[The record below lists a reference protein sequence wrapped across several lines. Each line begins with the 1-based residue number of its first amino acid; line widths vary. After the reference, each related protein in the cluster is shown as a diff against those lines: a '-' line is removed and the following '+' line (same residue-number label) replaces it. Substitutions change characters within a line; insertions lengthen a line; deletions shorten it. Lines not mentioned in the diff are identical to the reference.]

1 LLPPQKKHQK
11 GQAILWV
18 LATLATCCAVMLGI
32 FNVGQ
37 ITSEKQKMVNA
48 ADAAAYSGALVEA
61 RTLNFMAYSNRLM
74 VTTEVLVAQTV
85 SMSSWVRYARE
96 TTENLKTITDIAS
109 FIPYVGVV
117 AKAVSKVLEVMKKA
131 LDIAIKT
138 TDAVTVGVIKFEAFM
153 RGTYKAAL
161 SAAASPLTPLIA
173 EQTARR
179 VIEEN
184 KTVFGSRTDQ
194 AGNVPGSLTGV
205 LAFAENAIA
214 WNNFTHVYKNTD
226 RKYAAEVIQKS
237 RDAFSNDP
245 GCGDISNCRG
255 GSDWLNIS
263 AGFSG
268 FEVGI
273 EKYGGTRL
281 SKNYDRWEA
290 QDQLD
295 IFFDFFGFFGDKE
308 YIPVGWGRATAAN
321 KKTKGDLWRDRD
333 ASISNSLAYDATKE
347 FSGWDGIPNLY
358 DLKKIPKTA
367 KEKYDEP
374 KLRFVV
380 AVVKQSGKISTSDQL
395 GIADKPIKSNL
406 GAIDVKPDLA
416 ADQIFAL
423 SAAHVFFERP
433 QRDSKNWDFTA
444 QSLMRA
450 DSRKEYGSL
459 YNPYWQV
466 RLTAPSLLEKTA
478 ANLLS
483 KEKTLGSTFTQ

>member
-1 LLPPQKKHQK
+1 LLPPQKARQK

-138 TDAVTVGVIKFEAFM
+138 TDGITTGVIGFESFV
-153 RGTYKAAL
+153 RKAYDGAMF
-161 SAAASPLTPLIA
+161 AASSPATSLIA

-179 VIEEN
+179 VVEEN
-184 KTVFGSRTDQ
+184 KTVFGGRTDQ
-194 AGNVPGSLTGV
+194 SGSVPGSLTGV
-205 LAFAENAIA
+205 LAFAENATS
-214 WNNFTHVYKNTD
+214 WNSFTHIYKNAD
-226 RKYAAEVIQKS
+226 RKYAAEVIKKS

-245 GCGDISNCRG
+245 CSNSPNCRG

-273 EKYGGTRL
+273 EKYGGTKL

-308 YIPVGWGRATAAN
+308 YIPIGWGRATAAN
-321 KKTKGDLWRDRD
+321 EKIKGDLWRDRD
-333 ASISNSLAYDATKE
+333 AALSNSMAYKATKE
-347 FSGWDGIPNLY
+347 FSKWKGIPNLY
-358 DLKKIPKTA
+358 DLKEIPKSPTA
-367 KEKYDEP
+367 SYKDP
-374 KLRFVV
+374 QLRFVV
-380 AVVKQSGKISTSDQL
+380 AVVKQTAKITTSDQL
-395 GIADKPIKSNL
+395 GIADKPINSNL
-406 GAIDVKPDLA
+406 GVIDVKPDLA
-416 ADQIFAL
+416 ANQIFAL

-444 QSLMRA
+444 EPLMRA
-450 DSRKEYGSL
+450 DVRKEYGNL

-466 RLTAPSLLEKTA
+466 RLTVPSIMEKTA
-478 ANLLS
+478 AMLLS
-483 KEKTLGSTFTQ
+483 KEKTLGSIFTQ